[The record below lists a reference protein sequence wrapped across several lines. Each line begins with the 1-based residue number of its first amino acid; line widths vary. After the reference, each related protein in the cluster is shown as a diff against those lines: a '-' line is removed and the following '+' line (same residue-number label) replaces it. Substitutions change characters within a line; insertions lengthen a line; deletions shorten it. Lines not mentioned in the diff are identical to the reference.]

1 MTYPSAIAV
10 AVLAQLCGCASSPPA
25 TVEGSTRVSGGEWEY
40 AEPGTQGFSAPAL
53 ASALAFATQA
63 GSTSGL
69 VVHDGLVVAAWGDVS
84 RKSNLHSA
92 RKSFASALV
101 GIAVARGNLRLDD
114 TLEQFGIDD
123 EPPALSQDEKQATL
137 RMLLE
142 ARSGVYHQSV
152 YETTSMKDRRP
163 PRHSHLPGMFWYYN
177 NWDFNVVG
185 AILERATGERF
196 FDALETEIADPIGM
210 QDYRPSDGHYVSD
223 ARVTRFRAYP
233 FAMSA
238 RDLARFALL
247 YLHRGRW
254 GERQIIPEAWV
265 VESTAPHSDTEGGGY
280 GFLWWT
286 NVSVSH
292 AAIAP
297 SHPAY
302 WAEGHIGQ
310 FAVVV
315 PSLDLV
321 VVSLDDPR
329 LGSRPMRRTQMMR
342 FVAMVEAAKAQHPNL
357 DGASATP
364 GLAH

>member
-1 MTYPSAIAV
+1 MTYRSAFAIA
-10 AVLAQLCGCASSPPA
+10 AFVLISACASAPPEA
-25 TVEGSTRVSGGEWEY
+25 VEGSTRVPGVEWEY
-40 AEPGTQGFSAPAL
+40 AEPGSQGFSAPAL
-53 ASALAFATQA
+53 ASAVAFATQA

-69 VVHDGLVVAAWGDVS
+69 VVHGGLVVAAWGDVS
-84 RKSNLHSA
+84 RKSNLHSV

-101 GIAVARGNLRLDD
+101 GIAVARGSLRLDD

-123 EPPALSQDEKQATL
+123 EPPSLSADEQQATL

-142 ARSGVYHQSV
+142 ARSGVYHRSV
-152 YETTSMKDRRP
+152 YETTSMKARRP
-163 PRHSHLPGMFWYYN
+163 VRHSHPPGTFWYYN
-177 NWDFNVVG
+177 NWDFNAVG
-185 AILERATGERF
+185 AILERTTGESF
-196 FDALETEIADPIGM
+196 FDELKAEIAAPIGM
-210 QDYRPSDGHYVSD
+210 QDYQPSDGHYVAD
-223 ARVTRFRAYP
+223 ARVTRFSAYP

-247 YLHRGRW
+247 YLQGGRW
-254 GERQIIPEAWV
+254 GERQIVPETWV
-265 VESTAPHSDTEGGGY
+265 SESTAPHSDTEGGGY

-292 AAIAP
+292 AAGAP
-297 SHPAY
+297 LHPAY

-329 LGSRPMRRTQMMR
+329 LGGGPMRRAQMMH
-342 FVAMVEAAKAQHPNL
+342 FVSMVEAAQAQHPGL
-357 DGASATP
+357 DGASAP
-364 GLAH
+364 LSLAH